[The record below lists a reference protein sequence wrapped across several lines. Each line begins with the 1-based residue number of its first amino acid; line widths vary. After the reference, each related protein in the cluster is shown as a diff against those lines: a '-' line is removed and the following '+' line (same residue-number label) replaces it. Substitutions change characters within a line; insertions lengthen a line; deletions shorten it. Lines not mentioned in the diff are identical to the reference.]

1 MEKAPDARLDERS
14 GVKLYGPDEQIERQ
28 LSEHCDSFGINPIDA
43 IKLFPVLARR
53 QNLKRFLAHTQL
65 FQQTLGIPGDIAELG
80 VYRGLGL
87 MTWANLLE
95 AFCIGDRT
103 KVVFGF
109 DNWAGFTGFSPQD
122 GAEKEEAGKTVG
134 GFNPGDFKRELLNAL
149 DIFDNDRFVPWKPR
163 VKLID
168 GDITRT
174 VPSFLNDN
182 PGVRF
187 SLVHF
192 DCDLYEPTHV
202 ALNAIWPKLARG
214 GIVLFDEYGI
224 RDWPGETAAVDQFL
238 ADKPGLRLH
247 TFDWTNT
254 PAAWLVKP

>member
-1 MEKAPDARLDERS
+1 MMRRLRPLRLLLLAATLGSGCFGSKPTRFYMLSSTGDVAATADRS
-14 GVKLYGPDEQIERQ
+14 GASRVIAVGPIAIPDYVDRPQIVVRESANQVR
-28 LSEHCDSFGINPIDA
+28 
-43 IKLFPVLARR
+43 LA
-53 QNLKRFLAHTQL
+53 
-65 FQQTLGIPGDIAELG
+65 
-80 VYRGLGL
+80 
-87 MTWANLLE
+87 
-95 AFCIGDRT
+95 
-103 KVVFGF
+103 GF

-122 GAEKEEAGKTVG
+122 GAEKEAAGKTVG

-149 DIFDNDRFVPWKPR
+149 DIFDNDRFVAWKPR

-202 ALNAIWPKLARG
+202 ALDAIWPKLARG

-224 RDWPGETAAVDQFL
+224 HDWPGETAAVDQFL

-247 TFDWTNT
+247 TFDWTNA

>member
-1 MEKAPDARLDERS
+1 
-14 GVKLYGPDEQIERQ
+14 
-28 LSEHCDSFGINPIDA
+28 
-43 IKLFPVLARR
+43 
-53 QNLKRFLAHTQL
+53 
-65 FQQTLGIPGDIAELG
+65 
-80 VYRGLGL
+80 
-87 MTWANLLE
+87 
-95 AFCIGDRT
+95 
-103 KVVFGF
+103 VVFGF

-122 GAEKEEAGKTVG
+122 GAEKEEAGKSVG

-192 DCDLYEPTHV
+192 DCDLYEPTHA

-224 RDWPGETAAVDQFL
+224 HDWPGETAAVDEFL
-238 ADKPGLRLH
+238 ADKPGLGLH